1 MTIAVDLGRLAN
13 IQTHSCCFVHY
24 SQGSFLCFVY
34 ALFDCIELFV
44 TPMHDYTRPLKSSLF
59 VFKGLLN

>member
-13 IQTHSCCFVHY
+13 IQTHSCCFLFIIHKVV
-24 SQGSFLCFVY
+24 FLCFVY

-44 TPMHDYTRPLKSSLF
+44 PKCFLKTTMNDRIFGNL
-59 VFKGLLN
+59 K